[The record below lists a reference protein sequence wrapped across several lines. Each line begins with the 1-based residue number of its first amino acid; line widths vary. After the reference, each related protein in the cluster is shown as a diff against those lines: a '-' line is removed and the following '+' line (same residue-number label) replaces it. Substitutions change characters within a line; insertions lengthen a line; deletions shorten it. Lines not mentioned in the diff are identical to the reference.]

1 MDGSKCNTEED
12 AYHVIEDSRS
22 PKIPRRS
29 PDGSKDRELDRRAR
43 EDKNDWERADTRGRR
58 SGSTENINERR
69 GSAMAENIG
78 EDSRSVDQSNQTGLH
93 LLKDGEHSETLN
105 RIAIP
110 HEESGQHDSRVYGTK
125 SGEKEEI
132 LGHKVEEYTHESIVG
147 VENKEIPPKFGN
159 DGWESSG
166 DRSNREAQPS
176 QIPDKLGRYGSEN
189 NEYAQGRA
197 ELDKDRST
205 GTKDKTGVDAH
216 RDTSDRGRDSSWNVK
231 TRESEGSE
239 QYSRNRQWRD
249 PTEANA
255 SDWRSTQERLD
266 GTSFHA
272 RAGYRQDSRGR
283 SESVRSFSTY
293 GNRYDRSDSIEIR
306 PSSNFDFGREGSVSG
321 RKSDVGAHQDLI
333 PGAADDKG
341 TNHPEADQSATTT
354 MISSF
359 PQQGPKGD
367 RSSRGRGRPNGRDSQ
382 RVGVPVP
389 LMPSSSFG
397 ALTLPPGQMQH
408 MGPNIPHSPG
418 PPLIPGVFMPPFPGP
433 MVWPGA
439 GGVDLSMLSVPPNL
453 PIPPPE
459 HRFTPNMG
467 GGPGHNVHL
476 NQIGPGIGTPM
487 NVSGLGFNQMNTQSR
502 EMPHDRL
509 SGGWVPHRNSGP
521 TRKAPSRGEQNDYSQ
536 NFVDTGMRPQNFI
549 RELDL
554 TSVAEDYPKLR
565 ELIQRKDEI
574 VAKAASPPM
583 YYKCDLREHVLSP
596 EFFGTKFDVILVDPP
611 WEEYVHRAPGITD
624 HIEYWNAEE
633 IMNLKIEAIADT
645 PSFLFLWVGDGVGLE
660 QGRQCLKKWGF
671 RRCEDVCWVKTNKKN
686 ASSGL
691 RHDSRTLLQHSK
703 EHCLMGI
710 KGTVRRSTDGHV
722 IHANIDTD
730 IIIAEE
736 PTDGSTKKPDDMY
749 RIIEH
754 FALGKR
760 RLELFGEDHNIRPG
774 WLTLG
779 KDLSYSN
786 FSKEAYNRNFADNDG
801 KVWLGGGGRNP
812 PPGAPH
818 LIVTTPEIEGLRPKS
833 PPPKN

>member
-1 MDGSKCNTEED
+1 MDGSKGNAEED
-12 AYHVIEDSRS
+12 VYRVTGDLRS

-29 PDGSKDRELDRRAR
+29 PDGSKDREYDRRGR
-43 EDKNDWERADTRGRR
+43 EDKNDWDSSRSETSAERADTRRRR
-58 SGSTENINERR
+58 SVSAENVNERR
-69 GSAMAENIG
+69 GTAVAENIG
-78 EDSRSVDQSNQTGLH
+78 EDRRLEDQSHQT
-93 LLKDGEHSETLN
+93 
-105 RIAIP
+105 
-110 HEESGQHDSRVYGTK
+110 
-125 SGEKEEI
+125 GEKEEI
-132 LGHKVEEYTHESIVG
+132 LGHKVEYTHESKGG
-147 VENKEIPPKFGN
+147 VENKDLDNE
-159 DGWESSG
+159 
-166 DRSNREAQPS
+166 RSA
-176 QIPDKLGRYGSEN
+176 
-189 NEYAQGRA
+189 
-197 ELDKDRST
+197 
-205 GTKDKTGVDAH
+205 GTEDKTRVDAH
-216 RDTSDRGRDSSWNVK
+216 RDTSDRGGDNSWNVK
-231 TRESEGSE
+231 TQDGEGSE

-249 PTEANA
+249 PMEANV
-255 SDWRSTQERLD
+255 SEWRSTQERLD
-266 GTSFHA
+266 GTSSHG

-283 SESVRSFSTY
+283 SDSVRSFSTY

-321 RKSDVGAHQDLI
+321 RKSDVGTHQDSI
-333 PGAADDKG
+333 PGATDDKG
-341 TNHPEADQSATTT
+341 TNHPEADQSGTTT
-354 MISSF
+354 MISSL

-367 RSSRGRGRPNGRDSQ
+367 RPSRAGRGRPNGRDSP

-389 LMPSSSFG
+389 LMPPPTFG

-418 PPLIPGVFMPPFPGP
+418 PSLIPGVFMPQFPGP
-433 MVWPGA
+433 MAWPGA
-439 GGVDLSMLSVPPNL
+439 GGVDFSMLSVPPNL
-453 PIPPPE
+453 AIPPPE

-467 GGPGHNVHL
+467 SGPGHNVHL
-476 NQIGPGIGTPM
+476 NQIGPGIGTPT
-487 NVSGLGFNQMNTQSR
+487 NVSGFGFSQMNTQSR

-521 TRKAPSRGEQNDYSQ
+521 NRKAPSRGEQNDYSQ
-536 NFVDTGMRPQNFI
+536 NFVDSGMRPQNFI

-574 VAKAASPPM
+574 VANAASPPM
-583 YYKCDLREHVLSP
+583 YHKCDLREHVLSP

-624 HIEYWNAEE
+624 HIEHWNVED

-736 PTDGSTKKPDDMY
+736 PTDVHAFFY
-749 RIIEH
+749 RFNE
-754 FALGKR
+754 KTR
-760 RLELFGEDHNIRPG
+760 RH
-774 WLTLG
+774 
-779 KDLSYSN
+779 
-786 FSKEAYNRNFADNDG
+786 
-801 KVWLGGGGRNP
+801 V
-812 PPGAPH
+812 
-818 LIVTTPEIEGLRPKS
+818 
-833 PPPKN
+833 

>member
-1 MDGSKCNTEED
+1 MDGSKCSADENID
-12 AYHVIEDSRS
+12 LRS

-29 PDGSKDRELDRRAR
+29 PDGSKDREFDRRGR
-43 EDKNDWERADTRGRR
+43 EDRNDW
-58 SGSTENINERR
+58 
-69 GSAMAENIG
+69 
-78 EDSRSVDQSNQTGLH
+78 DS
-93 LLKDGEHSETLN
+93 LKAGEHAEALN
-105 RIAIP
+105 KTAIL
-110 HEESGQHDSRVYGTK
+110 HDEVGQHDLRMTK
-125 SGEKEEI
+125 SGEKEEV
-132 LGHKVEEYTHESIVG
+132 LGHKVEYAHESMGG
-147 VENKEIPPKFGN
+147 VENKETPPKLGN

-166 DRSNREAQPS
+166 DRRTRE
-176 QIPDKLGRYGSEN
+176 
-189 NEYAQGRA
+189 
-197 ELDKDRST
+197 
-205 GTKDKTGVDAH
+205 DAH
-216 RDTSDRGRDSSWNVK
+216 RDTSDRGKDSGSNVK
-231 TRESEGSE
+231 TRETEGSE
-239 QYSRNRQWRD
+239 QSLRNRQWRD
-249 PTEANA
+249 PTEANV
-255 SDWRSTQERLD
+255 SELRSPQERLD

-272 RAGYRQDSRGR
+272 RGGYRQDSRGR

-306 PSSNFDFGREGSVSG
+306 PNNNFDFGREGSVSG
-321 RKSDVGAHQDLI
+321 RKSEVGTNQDLT
-333 PGAADDKG
+333 PGATDDKS
-341 TNHPEADQSATTT
+341 TIPPKADQTGSTTV
-354 MISSF
+354 ISSF

-367 RSSRGRGRPNGRDSQ
+367 RPSRGGRGRPNGRDSQ

-389 LMPSSSFG
+389 LMPPPTFG
-397 ALTLPPGQMQH
+397 ALTLPPGQMQHH

-418 PPLIPGVFMPPFPGP
+418 PPLIPGVFMQPFPGP

-439 GGVDLSMLSVPPNL
+439 GVDVNMLSVPPNL
-453 PIPPPE
+453 LIPPE
-459 HRFTPNMG
+459 HRFNPSMG
-467 GGPGHNVHL
+467 GGSGHNVHL
-476 NQIGPGIGTPM
+476 NQIGPGMGAPT

-502 EMPHDRL
+502 EMPHDKQ

-521 TRKAPSRGEQNDYSQ
+521 GRKAPSRGEQNDYSQ

-574 VAKAASPPM
+574 VAQAASPPM

-786 FSKEAYNRNFADNDG
+786 FNKEAYNRNFADSDG